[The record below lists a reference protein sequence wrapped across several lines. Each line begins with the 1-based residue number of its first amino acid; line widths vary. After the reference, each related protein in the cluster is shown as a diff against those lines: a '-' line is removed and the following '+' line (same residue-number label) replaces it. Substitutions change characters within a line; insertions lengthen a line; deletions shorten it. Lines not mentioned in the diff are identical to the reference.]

1 MSKITLCSI
10 LLLSVTSCRISSLYP
25 VAGAGAGGAAGSL
38 GGPVT
43 AGFGAIAG
51 ASVGE
56 VLKAQDQ
63 PKDSAFKPE
72 QYKELLNLVNSASG
86 EQKGFVQKIEEGI
99 YNILKI
105 IGMLILLLVGGA
117 MIYTRLK
124 CHKTLKLLGISNENL
139 GGIQR
144 GSK

>member
-1 MSKITLCSI
+1 MIKITLCCI
-10 LLLSVTSCRISSLYP
+10 LLLFATSCRMSSLYP

-38 GGPVT
+38 GGPIT

-63 PKDSAFKPE
+63 PENSTFRPE
-72 QYKELLNLVNSASG
+72 QYKELLSLVNNASG
-86 EQKGFVQKIEEGI
+86 EHKTLVQKVEEGI

-124 CHKTLKLLGISNENL
+124 CHKTLILSV
-139 GGIQR
+139 R
-144 GSK
+144 ASMMV